1 ICSAILHA
9 VSADYFV
16 SMLILLL
23 IVKVLLNFIVISL
36 SFIIAQHYIIVV
48 SFFLSPLNST

>member
-23 IVKVLLNFIVISL
+23 IVKDLLNFIMISF
-36 SFIIAQHYIIVV
+36 SFIIAHHYIIVV
-48 SFFLSPLNST
+48 SFHLFPL